1 MPDIG
6 TMHQLNPEPPHIGTM
21 HQLGPE
27 PLHTG
32 EIITPQAQA
41 EEYAR
46 EAQESA
52 DNAALSA
59 AAAQSAA
66 ETAQQAAESIA
77 PALDEKADAIHTAA
91 GPAPIVSIPDAAAAP
106 VDALTV
112 GIEPVQDLHGYDNP
126 WPAGGGKN
134 IFYHEGNLTATA
146 NGLTATFDGASQTV
160 SITGTNTGTSAY
172 VLLNMACTGDIP
184 RETPLARALIN
195 APSGVYANFV
205 YRKNRTW
212 VSVNNG
218 GVIPV
223 DIDEGTDITFQIGI
237 LTSVTTLNA
246 NGIHVQIERGST
258 APTSW
263 TPYSNICPITGWTG
277 AKVTRTG
284 TNLLPT
290 TASGRTYGGITYT
303 VNSDGSIHVEG
314 TATSTSW
321 LNASAPKTFIKA
333 GTYTLSGGA
342 TNCGLYIVGEFMNGG
357 NINNVTIGGADN
369 GSGKTFTLADD
380 ANVYYQLSVSNGRVI
395 DTVIYPRLT
404 VGSSIAEFATYNGT
418 TYPITFP
425 SEAGTVYGGSLN
437 VTTGVLTVD
446 RAMVDLGTLTWN
458 KITTTGTHW
467 RFWAY
472 LNAMAYNGEMLSSQ
486 YKHITSSQ
494 QYLGEIGIASQSSG
508 GNYLAMV
515 SDERFSDAA
524 TFKTA
529 MSGVQLVYELATPIT
544 YTLTP
549 QEIRTLLGNNNIWAD
564 TGDVTVGYKA
574 DTKLY
579 IDKKFA
585 ELQAL
590 ILEN

>member
-91 GPAPIVSIPDAAAAP
+91 VPAPIVSIPDAAAAP

-126 WPAGGGKN
+126 WPAGGGVNKIDVN
-134 IFYHEGNLTATA
+134 QLVSYGTTY
-146 NGLTATFDGASQTV
+146 GLTVSFDGDWIVLSGEYTH
-160 SITGTNTGTSAY
+160 TNQA
-172 VLLNMACTGDIP
+172 
-184 RETPLARALIN
+184 
-195 APSGVYANFV
+195 ANF
-205 YRKNRTW
+205 RIATLR
-212 VSVNNG
+212 
-218 GVIPV
+218 
-223 DIDEGTDITFQIGI
+223 D
-237 LTSVTTLNA
+237 TSVFPVTKFKAFPDSNTSSHMTSTPFGLADGNKTLTIYIS
-246 NGIHVQIERGST
+246 GMVQGETYNLRCKIVGYEGDT
-258 APTSW
+258 APTEW
-263 TPYSNICPITGWTG
+263 TPYSNICPISGFDSVKVSRTGKNLAAVNMFSTSHDTVMTFSPSIPAG
-277 AKVTRTG
+277 TYSYSYIATRTG
-284 TNLLPT
+284 
-290 TASGRTYGGITYT
+290 S
-303 VNSDGSIHVEG
+303 
-314 TATSTSW
+314 STD
-321 LNASAPKTFIKA
+321 NGAIRFVYDD
-333 GTYTLSGGA
+333 GTYTQEYLFISTERKTKAITFQKSVASIYVYSISGSYAESGNYTLTCTDFQLELGSTA
-342 TNCGLYIVGEFMNGG
+342 SSYEPYQGE
-357 NINNVTIGGADN
+357 
-369 GSGKTFTLADD
+369 
-380 ANVYYQLSVSNGRVI
+380 
-395 DTVIYPRLT
+395 
-404 VGSSIAEFATYNGT
+404 

-425 SEAGTVYGGSLN
+425 SEAGTVYGGTLD
-437 VTTGVLTVD
+437 VTNGVLTVD
-446 RAMVDLGTLTWN
+446 RAMVEYDGSSDETWGEYAMGSENYCCVAYPSGKVIGYQKSICNEFKNQNRAFGASSYGIYSDHPSLVNTYFRMPNAEVTTRAEFLTW
-458 KITTTGTHW
+458 
-467 RFWAY
+467 
-472 LNAMAYNGEMLSSQ
+472 
-486 YKHITSSQ
+486 
-494 QYLGEIGIASQSSG
+494 IA
-508 GNYLAMV
+508 
-515 SDERFSDAA
+515 EHPI
-524 TFKTA
+524 
-529 MSGVQLVYELATPIT
+529 QLCYELANPIT

-549 QEIRTLLGNNNIWAD
+549 QEIRTFLGANNIWAD

-590 ILEN
+590 ILEH

>member
-77 PALDEKADAIHTAA
+77 PALDEKAAAIHTAA

-134 IFYHEGNLTATA
+134 LLQNNLTNGTNRGITFTKNDDGTVTISGTNDGTSYSKRLINNFQTENGVQYVLSGGISSSVFIRDVTA
-146 NGLTATFDGASQTV
+146 AISAGASAFQF
-160 SITGTNTGTSAY
+160 
-172 VLLNMACTGDIP
+172 TGDGTEHTIEIRVIQDTAISGSVVVKP
-184 RETPLARALIN
+184 MICLASAQN
-195 APSGVYANFV
+195 PDVFA
-205 YRKNRTW
+205 
-212 VSVNNG
+212 
-218 GVIPV
+218 
-223 DIDEGTDITFQIGI
+223 
-237 LTSVTTLNA
+237 
-246 NGIHVQIERGST
+246 
-258 APTSW
+258 
-263 TPYSNICPITGWTG
+263 PYSNICPISGWTG
-277 AKVTRTG
+277 AKVYHSGEDTS
-284 TNLLPT
+284 NPT
-290 TASGRTYGGITYT
+290 
-303 VNSDGSIHVEG
+303 E
-314 TATSTSW
+314 
-321 LNASAPKTFIKA
+321 
-333 GTYTLSGGA
+333 
-342 TNCGLYIVGEFMNGG
+342 
-357 NINNVTIGGADN
+357 
-369 GSGKTFTLADD
+369 
-380 ANVYYQLSVSNGRVI
+380 I
-395 DTVIYPRLT
+395 D
-404 VGSSIAEFATYNGT
+404 
-418 TYPITFP
+418 ITFP
-425 SEAGTVYGGSLN
+425 TEAGTVYGGSLN

-446 RAMVDLGTLTWN
+446 RAQ
-458 KITTTGTHW
+458 I
-467 RFWAY
+467 AS
-472 LNAMAYNGEMLSSQ
+472 YNGETLP
-486 YKHITSSQ
+486 
-494 QYLGEIGIASQSSG
+494 GEWI
-508 GNYLAMV
+508 
-515 SDERFSDAA
+515 SDRDVYAQGTTPTTGA
-524 TFKTA
+524 Q
-529 MSGVQLVYELATPIT
+529 VVYELATPIT
-544 YTLTP
+544 YQLTP
-549 QEIRTLLGNNNIWAD
+549 QEVRTLLGTNNIWAD

-590 ILEN
+590 ILEQ